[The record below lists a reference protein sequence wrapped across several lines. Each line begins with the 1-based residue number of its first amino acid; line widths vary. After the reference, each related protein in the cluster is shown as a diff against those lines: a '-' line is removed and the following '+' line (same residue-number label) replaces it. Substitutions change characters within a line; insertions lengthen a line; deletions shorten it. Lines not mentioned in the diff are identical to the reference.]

1 MDPVSGADNLS
12 NSLPR
17 IEEAGSGSRQK
28 HAALK
33 NETALDRIRSS
44 DTYFLRTNETAYL
57 ISQAWLYDKADP
69 DAEPVVS
76 VPKYSEVHLTG
87 TGNSRFARIERDGK
101 IWYVKAY
108 KVTTDT
114 ARIDAARAGE
124 KAKQA
129 QRDLLAAS
137 MHPARESELADRA
150 EDVRIETEEILEA
163 IARREKLRTQTRN
176 PNWDGPVLSRG
187 RGSVMGPSGKET
199 YYNLDMSGVVR
210 IMRGIGNND
219 PYWVR
224 GDGVKMLGDYVMV
237 AAHLGL
243 RPRGSHILTS
253 LGMGVVC
260 DTGGF
265 ANNNPTQLDIAT
277 NW

>member
-1 MDPVSGADNLS
+1 MNGFGVLVEHMFSEFDPAMMVVPAHG
-12 NSLPR
+12 
-17 IEEAGSGSRQK
+17 Q
-28 HAALK
+28 
-33 NETALDRIRSS
+33 T
-44 DTYFLRTNETAYL
+44 LRT
-57 ISQAWLYDKADP
+57 

-137 MHPARESELADRA
+137 LHPARESELADRA

-199 YYNLDMSGVVR
+199 YYNLNMSGVVS
-210 IMRGIGNND
+210 IMRRMGNTD
-219 PYWVR
+219 EYWVR
-224 GDGVKMLGDYVMV
+224 DDGCKMLGDYIMC
-237 AAHLGL
+237 AANL
-243 RPRGSHILTS
+243 RVHPRGTLVECS
-253 LGMGVVC
+253 LGTCIVC

-265 ANNNPTQLDIAT
+265 ASRNSHQLDIAVT
-277 NW
+277 W

>member
-17 IEEAGSGSRQK
+17 IEEAGPGSRQK

-137 MHPARESELADRA
+137 LHPARESELADRA

-199 YYNLDMSGVVR
+199 YYNLNMSGVVS
-210 IMRGIGNND
+210 IMRRMGNTD
-219 PYWVR
+219 EYWVR
-224 GDGVKMLGDYVMV
+224 DDGCKMLGDYIMC
-237 AAHLGL
+237 AANL
-243 RPRGSHILTS
+243 RVHPRGTLVECS
-253 LGMGVVC
+253 LGTCIVC

-265 ANNNPTQLDIAT
+265 ASRNSHQLDIAVT
-277 NW
+277 W